1 MTEKIKILMI
11 KKGITQK
18 ELADKLEVAQPT
30 LSKKFK
36 LDDWRESDLIHK
48 YADASLKVVLLLT
61 MKEYRIAL
69 WKIKIATKLFLYL
82 TI

>member
-36 LDDWRESDLIHK
+36 LDDWRESDLIHIAEVCECK
-48 YADASLKVVLLLT
+48 FEGSFIINN
-61 MKEYRIAL
+61 ERI
-69 WKIKIATKLFLYL
+69 
-82 TI
+82 